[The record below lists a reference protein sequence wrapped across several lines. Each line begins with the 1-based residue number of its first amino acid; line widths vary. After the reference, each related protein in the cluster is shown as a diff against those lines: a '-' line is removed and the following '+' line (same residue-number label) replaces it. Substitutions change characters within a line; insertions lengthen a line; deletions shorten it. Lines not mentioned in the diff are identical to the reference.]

1 MKGRET
7 SKFVLG
13 CVLGV
18 CGLFALAILVGWFM
32 GKEDA
37 TGLMAAICAPAGT
50 ALGYYYW
57 KAKNENLSKY
67 GGGHHKDED
76 EETRHY

>member
-1 MKGRET
+1 MET

-13 CVLGV
+13 CVLGF

-37 TGLMAAICAPAGT
+37 TGLLAAISAPAGT

-57 KAKNENLSKY
+57 KAKNENMSKY
-67 GGGHHKDED
+67 GGSCDKH
-76 EETRHY
+76 EE

>member
-1 MKGRET
+1 VKQRET
-7 SKFVLG
+7 SKFVLA
-13 CVLGV
+13 CVLGF
-18 CGLFALAILVGWFM
+18 CGAFALAVLVGWFM

-67 GGGHHKDED
+67 GGKSSDNEY
-76 EETRHY
+76 EE